1 MPSQLETVVN
11 NATMDT
17 RPPTPLDHDPRFD
30 RPAICGPDE
39 VETPYPVYMK
49 GAVQHGFK
57 RGSKDLG
64 CPTANLP
71 DEAIA
76 PYANTLQTG
85 VHYGYARVVLGDA
98 GTEGEA
104 NQVLPMVMSIGWN
117 PYYKNEKRTAE
128 VHVLVHNFQDDFYG
142 KELRIVMLGFIRPE
156 YNYTSLD
163 ALILDIETDKAVSL
177 RSVARPGYE
186 KYKQDPYFR

>member
-1 MPSQLETVVN
+1 MTKLSGFKDKTWFSFVETESSLAAMPSQLETVVN

-64 CPTANLP
+64 CPT
-71 DEAIA
+71 
-76 PYANTLQTG
+76 G
-85 VHYGYARVVLGDA
+85 
-98 GTEGEA
+98 
-104 NQVLPMVMSIGWN
+104 
-117 PYYKNEKRTAE
+117 
-128 VHVLVHNFQDDFYG
+128 
-142 KELRIVMLGFIRPE
+142 ELRYCQNTGE
-156 YNYTSLD
+156 
-163 ALILDIETDKAVSL
+163 
-177 RSVARPGYE
+177 
-186 KYKQDPYFR
+186 